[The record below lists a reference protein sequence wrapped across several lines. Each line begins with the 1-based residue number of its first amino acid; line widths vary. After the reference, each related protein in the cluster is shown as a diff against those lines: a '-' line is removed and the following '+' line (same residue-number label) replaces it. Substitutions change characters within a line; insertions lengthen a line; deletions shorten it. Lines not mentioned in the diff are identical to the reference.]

1 MDQYNWKEIS
11 FPSHQKDRKNFESNN
26 KSIAL
31 NTLYVSHNTEEIKN
45 AYVSKYN
52 TNHENQIILL
62 VITDGKK
69 QHYLAVKKSSALL
82 KGITSNYKGD
92 FYCLIFF
99 YSYTTKCKLEKHDE
113 VCKSHDYCYVEI
125 PNENNK
131 ILKWNYREK
140 SMKVPFNIYNDFNI

>member
-1 MDQYNWKEIS
+1 MDQYNWKEKS

-62 VITDGKK
+62 VITDDKN
-69 QHYLAVKKSSALL
+69 S
-82 KGITSNYKGD
+82 I
-92 FYCLIFF
+92 
-99 YSYTTKCKLEKHDE
+99 
-113 VCKSHDYCYVEI
+113 
-125 PNENNK
+125 
-131 ILKWNYREK
+131 ILQ
-140 SMKVPFNIYNDFNI
+140 